1 MKDNI
6 DLMAMFASISAA
18 LLRGLKQ
25 KLSKRATII
34 NMIVAGVL
42 SFGVVSGLL
51 MYLPKW
57 IENPRAVV
65 FIAFIV
71 GWISNDFT
79 DRLDQVVGDAYDLVK
94 AYFKNKTKKS

>member
-1 MKDNI
+1 
-6 DLMAMFASISAA
+6 MAAFASIAAA

-25 KLSKRATII
+25 RLSKRATII

-57 IENPRAVV
+57 VEDPRTVV

-79 DRLDQVVGDAYDLVK
+79 DKLDQVVGDAYDFVK
-94 AYFKNKTKKS
+94 VYFKNKTKKS

>member
-6 DLMAMFASISAA
+6 DLMAALASIAAA

-25 KLSKRATII
+25 RLSKRATII

-51 MYLPKW
+51 MYLPQW
-57 IENPRAVV
+57 VEDPRAVV

-71 GWISNDFT
+71 GWVSNDFT
-79 DRLDQVVGDAYDLVK
+79 DKLDEVVGDAYDLIK
-94 AYFKNKTKKS
+94 RYFKNRVKK